1 MRKQPY
7 SAETLY
13 EIRDIEQIV
22 FYLPI
27 NNKKYLYEIYTGS
40 KIKAYVLRE
49 VSI

>member
-27 NNKKYLYEIYTGS
+27 NNKKICMKYIQ
-40 KIKAYVLRE
+40 E
-49 VSI
+49 VK